1 MAQTFVVW
9 MYMNRTS
16 TTEETCKLCLN
27 KPYRKLDS
35 AHYDVTGHEVKW
47 YKQSSGRGRWLKV
60 LRS

>member
-47 YKQSSGRGRWLKV
+47 YKQSSGRGRWL
-60 LRS
+60 